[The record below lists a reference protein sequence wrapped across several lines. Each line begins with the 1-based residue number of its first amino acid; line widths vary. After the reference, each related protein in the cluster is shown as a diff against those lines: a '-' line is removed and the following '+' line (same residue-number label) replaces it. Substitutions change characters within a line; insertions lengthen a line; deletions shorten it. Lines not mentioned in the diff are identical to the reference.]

1 MPRWVLAAWVLLG
14 ACVQAGAGAHAQ
26 VRQMV
31 VAANPLAA
39 EAGLAVLRAGGGAVD
54 AAVAVQM
61 VLALVEPQASG
72 VGGGAFLLHYDAATR
87 RVTSRDGRETAPAAA
102 GPGLFLDAAGQPLP
116 FYDAALGG
124 RSVGVP
130 GAVRVLEDV
139 HRARGK
145 LPWADLFQTAIR
157 LAEEGFIVSP
167 RLALQIAA
175 DWPRL
180 QRQAAARALFSGPD
194 GAPLPAGARLANPA
208 FAATLRAIAAG
219 GADAL
224 LHGPIAGAIAETVR
238 TDPNPG
244 GMTPDDLVAYRAVP
258 REPVCGPYRGRTIC
272 SMGPPSSGGVAVLH
286 ILGLLAHHDM
296 AALDPAGA
304 DAAHLLVEA
313 GRLAYADR
321 ARYLADTDFVP
332 APVRGLLAPEYV
344 TARAQLIERDRANP
358 APRAGSP
365 RWDLAD
371 LAPMPEQPEHGTS
384 HISVVDAA
392 GDAVSLT
399 TTIEDAFGARLLVGG
414 FLLNNELTD
423 FSFRPEV
430 DGRPVANRVQG
441 GKRPRSSMSPA
452 FVLDREGR
460 LEAVVGS
467 AGGARIIGYVVQAL
481 VAAIDWRL
489 PPDRA
494 LALPHVG
501 TVGEAAELE
510 EGTPAADLAPA
521 LQARGHQVATRVMN
535 SGTTMIQVTPA
546 GLVGAADPRR
556 EGLAAGE

>member
-1 MPRWVLAAWVLLG
+1 MLRWVLAWLFIGVGICL
-14 ACVQAGAGAHAQ
+14 GAGARAQ

-31 VAANPLAA
+31 VAPNPLAA
-39 EAGLAVLRAGGGAVD
+39 QAGLAVLRAGGGAVD
-54 AAVAVQM
+54 AVVAAQM

-87 RVTSRDGRETAPAAA
+87 RVTGWDGRETAPAAA

-130 GAVRVLEDV
+130 GAVRMLETV

-145 LPWADLFQTAIR
+145 LPWAGLFQPAIR
-157 LAEEGFIVSP
+157 LAEDGFAVSP
-167 RLALQIAA
+167 RLAAQIAA

-180 QRQAAARALFSGPD
+180 QRQAAARAYFSGPD

-224 LHGPIAGAIAETVR
+224 LHGPIAAAIAETVR
-238 TDPNPG
+238 ADPNPG
-244 GMTPDDLVAYRAVP
+244 GMTADDLAAYRAVP

-286 ILGLLAHHDM
+286 ILGLLAHHDLS
-296 AALDPAGA
+296 ALDPAGA

-321 ARYLADTDFVP
+321 ARYLADPDFVP
-332 APVRGLLAPEYV
+332 VPVRGLLAPDYV
-344 TARAQLIERDRANP
+344 TTRAQLVDRDRANP
-358 APRAGSP
+358 APRAGNP

-481 VAAIDWRL
+481 VATLDWRL

-510 EGTPAADLAPA
+510 AGTPATDLAPA
-521 LQARGHQVATRVMN
+521 LQARGHQVATREMN

-556 EGLAAGE
+556 EGIAAGE